1 MIHHCQHHDK
11 FQNLLLRKKTLTC
24 RRGYQHNHAIEPQ
37 EGSIACFTVDLET
50 NVNDHRN
57 IRDKHLSLD
66 DLHLNACRYNQLTQ
80 HFFGK

>member
-11 FQNLLLRKKTLTC
+11 FQNLLRKKTLIKT
-24 RRGYQHNHAIEPQ
+24 RGYQHNHAIEPQ
-37 EGSIACFTVDLET
+37 EGNLET

-57 IRDKHLSLD
+57 IRDKHLSLN
-66 DLHLNACRYNQLTQ
+66 DLHFNACRYNQLAQ